1 MSQQPKDP
9 MIKLK
14 SRFLALFLAMYKQR
28 GALYTQG
35 YFLGWLAHL
44 ARFDITVLQR
54 LDRLEDQYGV
64 DSDQNT

>member
-1 MSQQPKDP
+1 MSQPKDP

-14 SRFLALFLAMYKQR
+14 SRFITLFLAMYAQR

-35 YFLGWLAHL
+35 YFLGWLAYL
-44 ARFDITVLQR
+44 ARYDLTITQR
-54 LDRLEDQYGV
+54 LDRLEEEYSV